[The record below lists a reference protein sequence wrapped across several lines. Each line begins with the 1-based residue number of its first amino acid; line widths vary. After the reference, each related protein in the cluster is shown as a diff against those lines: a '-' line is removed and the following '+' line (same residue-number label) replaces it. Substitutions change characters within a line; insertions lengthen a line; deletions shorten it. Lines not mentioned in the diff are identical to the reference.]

1 MHMARA
7 IAMPRIPI
15 APMHIK
21 NVFKEPVDF
30 FSVLCSVVPAL
41 RRGAEIKRNHEG
53 HPLRTRQVTKRKLY
67 KG

>member
-1 MHMARA
+1 MARA

-15 APMHIK
+15 APMQMK
-21 NVFKEPVDF
+21 NVFKEPVD

-53 HPLRTRQVTKRKLY
+53 HPLRKSEVTKRKLY